1 MVRVV
6 VDAMGGDEGPEVV
19 LEGITRALAADDDLE
34 VVVAGN
40 EEVVVP
46 FCAKHSRAEALVT
59 TEVIEM
65 AEHPTAAVRAKKDSS
80 IVRGC
85 RAVRA
90 GEADAFFSAGST
102 GAILAAG
109 TLVVGRV
116 KGVARAALAT
126 AMPGVDGHMT
136 TFLDLGANADCPPE
150 MIVQF
155 ARMGTAYAQIVLGV
169 EDPTVGLL
177 NNGTEETKGSEAAL
191 ARHEALAAAQD
202 VNFRGNCEGRDVL
215 TGPLDVIV
223 TDGFTGNVALK
234 TVEGTAKFIVAAL
247 KAEAAKSK
255 KVALGA
261 LMVKPALKGVAS
273 LLSGD
278 AYGGA
283 ALLGLKAPVL
293 VGHGATNADA
303 IMNGTLT
310 AARCVRQDLCGRLAS
325 RIAAANER

>member
-6 VDAMGGDEGPEVV
+6 VDAMGGDEKPEVV
-19 LEGITRALAADDDLE
+19 LEGIARALEADDDLE

-40 EEVVVP
+40 EDVVMP
-46 FCAKHSRAEALVT
+46 FCAKHARAEALVT
-59 TEVIEM
+59 TE
-65 AEHPTAAVRAKKDSS
+65 AVRRKKDSS

-85 RAVRA
+85 RAIRA

-109 TLVVGRV
+109 TLIVGRV
-116 KGVARAALAT
+116 KGVSRAALCT
-126 AMPGVDGHMT
+126 AMPGAAGHMT
-136 TFLDLGANADCPPE
+136 TVLDLGANADCPPE

-155 ARMGTAYAQIVLGV
+155 ARMGTAYSQIVLFSLIVLGV
-169 EDPTVGLL
+169 ENPTVGLL

-191 ARHEALAAAQD
+191 ARHAALAATKGI
-202 VNFRGNCEGRDVL
+202 NFSGNCEGRDIL
-215 TGPLDVIV
+215 TGDLDVIV
-223 TDGFTGNVALK
+223 SDGFTGNIALK
-234 TVEGTAKFIVAAL
+234 AVEGTAKFIVSAL
-247 KAEAAKSK
+247 KAAAGQSK

-261 LMVKPALKGVAS
+261 LLVKPAMKEVAA

-278 AYGGA
+278 RYGGA

-293 VGHGATNADA
+293 VGHGATNPDA

-310 AARCVRQDLCGRLAS
+310 AARCVRQNLCGKLAEA
-325 RIAAANER
+325 IAEAE

>member
-1 MVRVV
+1 
-6 VDAMGGDEGPEVV
+6 MGGDEGPEVV

>member
-6 VDAMGGDEGPEVV
+6 VDAMGGDEKPEVV
-19 LEGITRALAADDDLE
+19 LEGISRALEADDDLE

-40 EEVVVP
+40 EDIVVP
-46 FCAKHSRAEALVT
+46 FCAKRARAEALVT
-59 TEVIEM
+59 TEAIEM
-65 AEHPTAAVRAKKDSS
+65 DEHPTEAVRRKKDSS

-109 TLVVGRV
+109 TLIVGRV
-116 KGVARAALAT
+116 KGVSRAALCT
-126 AMPGVDGHMT
+126 AMPGAAGHMT
-136 TFLDLGANADCPPE
+136 TLLDLGANADCPPE

-155 ARMGTAYAQIVLGV
+155 ARMGTAYSQIVLGV
-169 EDPTVGLL
+169 ENPTVGLL

-191 ARHEALAAAQD
+191 ARHAALAATKGI
-202 VNFRGNCEGRDVL
+202 NFAGNCEGRDIL
-215 TGPLDVIV
+215 TGDLDVIV
-223 TDGFTGNVALK
+223 SDGFTGNIALK
-234 TVEGTAKFIVAAL
+234 AVEGTAKFIVSAL
-247 KAEAAKSK
+247 KAAAGESK

-261 LMVKPALKGVAS
+261 LLVKPAMKEVAA

-278 AYGGA
+278 RYGGA

-293 VGHGATNADA
+293 VGHGATNPDA

-310 AARCVRQDLCGRLAS
+310 AARCVRQNLCGKLAEA
-325 RIAAANER
+325 IVGAE

>member
-6 VDAMGGDEGPEVV
+6 VDAMGGDEPPEVV
-19 LEGITRALAADDDLE
+19 LEGIARALEADADLE
-34 VVVAGN
+34 VIVAGN

-46 FCAKHSRAEALVT
+46 FCAKHARAEALVT
-59 TEVIEM
+59 TECIEM
-65 AEHPTAAVRAKKDSS
+65 SEHPTQAVRRKKDSS

-109 TLVVGRV
+109 TLVVGRT
-116 KGVARAALAT
+116 KGVSRAALAC

-136 TFLDLGANADCPPE
+136 TFLDMGANADCTTD

-155 ARMGTAYAQIVLGV
+155 ARMGQAYSQVVLGV
-169 EDPTVGLL
+169 ENPTVGLL
-177 NNGTEETKGSEAAL
+177 NNGTEETKGSESALERHKAL
-191 ARHEALAAAQD
+191 AEAAG
-202 VNFRGNCEGRDVL
+202 VNFAGNCEGRDIL
-215 TGPLDVIV
+215 TGSLDVIV
-223 TDGFTGNVALK
+223 TDGYTGNVAVK
-234 TVEGTAKFIVAAL
+234 TVEGTAKFIVSAL
-247 KAEAAKSK
+247 KAEAATSK
-255 KVALGA
+255 RVGA
-261 LMVKPALKGVAS
+261 LMVKPALKGVAK

-293 VGHGATNADA
+293 VGHGATNPEA
-303 IMNGTLT
+303 IMNGTLA
-310 AARCVRQDLCGRLAS
+310 AARCVREDLCGKLAQAMS
-325 RIAAANER
+325 ASQA